1 MPKPPVYWR
10 KREGTAW
17 SVRVG
22 SEFEA
27 LGEHSEIAA
36 NKKKQ
41 PLHCNEA
48 RTILKVHVVV
58 LEKVW
63 GKKGKN
69 YFGS

>member
-27 LGEHSEIAA
+27 LRIELGEHSEIAA
-36 NKKKQ
+36 NKKNSHYIAMRPEQ
-41 PLHCNEA
+41 
-48 RTILKVHVVV
+48 
-58 LEKVW
+58 
-63 GKKGKN
+63 
-69 YFGS
+69 Y